1 MTSSPDKAGSQGRLA
16 TRAGLWAVCG
26 AALLVLP
33 LALSGCSQAA
43 PAPKNTYG
51 SLPAYLKDI
60 QSKADAAGSDATLT
74 GTAEKPALTSEGDA
88 VSVELPG
95 GGSVLMTV
103 TGPVVPGEGL
113 PYQTASTTCTWTITL
128 TKATRTVPILLTD
141 MSTID
146 QLGTV
151 YRLGPVPHEAAPPAS
166 IAPGETKTFE
176 VRARMKVGEGLF
188 RWAPG
193 ATAKTNER
201 ILAEWDFQ
209 VEND

>member
-1 MTSSPDKAGSQGRLA
+1 VTFTSKKAGSQGRLV
-16 TRAGLWAVCG
+16 TRAGLWAACG
-26 AALLVLP
+26 AALLVVP
-33 LALSGCSQAA
+33 LALAGCSQAT
-43 PAPKNTYG
+43 PAPKETYG

-60 QSKADAAGSDATLT
+60 QSKSDTAGSDTTLT
-74 GTAEKPALTSEGDA
+74 GTAAKPALTSEGDA

-95 GGSVLMTV
+95 GGSVLVTV

-113 PYQTASTTCTWTITL
+113 PYQTASTTCTWTLTL
-128 TKATRTVPILLTD
+128 SKATTTVPIVLTD
-141 MSTID
+141 MSTLD

-151 YRLGPVPHEAAPPAS
+151 YRLSAVPSEPAPPTS

-193 ATAKTNER
+193 ATAKTSTR
-201 ILAEWDFQ
+201 ILAEWDFE